1 MKNLSLVI
9 IVANTMNTQ
18 YLIKPLAYHPTITNL
33 ELLESSNK
41 GIFPSLLLSE
51 IQDDILDKEGP
62 ITFMIKTTN
71 GIIPVYVVAHEFSST
86 DNIIYLPQTI
96 MHNSF
101 INDNE
106 NATIEMIDLPK
117 ITKLTL
123 RPIGKLFAREIED
136 PKGLLEKIIVDQYQI
151 LHNGDSIYLNNY
163 ELIITNIEPSD
174 VVSTFNTDPVV
185 DFLPCREDELEE
197 KEKNRL
203 IEEKKKEKVEKEKQI
218 QKEKEKEKTE
228 KLKYETYKK
237 TGYNYVPFGG
247 AGNTTNN
254 TIFNTQPTV
263 NSNVPKKRPREMS
276 KVDRYKAFSGEGNK
290 LGS

>member
-1 MKNLSLVI
+1 MS
-9 IVANTMNTQ
+9 TQ

-51 IQDDILDKEGP
+51 IQENIFDKEGP

-71 GIIPVYVVAHEFSST
+71 GIIPVYVVAHEFSSP

-101 INDNE
+101 INEND
-106 NATIEMIDLPK
+106 NATIEIVDLPK

-136 PKGLLEKIIVDQYQI
+136 PKGELEKIIVNQYQI

-185 DFLPCREDELEE
+185 DFLPCREDEQEEKERNRLLEE
-197 KEKNRL
+197 KEKER
-203 IEEKKKEKVEKEKQI
+203 VEKEKQM
-218 QKEKEKEKTE
+218 QKEKDKQNTE
-228 KLKYETYKK
+228 NLKYETYKK
-237 TGYNYVPFGG
+237 TGYRYVPFGG
-247 AGNTTNN
+247 TGNTINN
-254 TIFNTQPTV
+254 SIFTTQPTV
-263 NSNVPKKRPREMS
+263 NPNLTKKTLRQVS
-276 KVDRYKAFSGEGNK
+276 KVNRYKAFLGEGNK

>member
-1 MKNLSLVI
+1 M
-9 IVANTMNTQ
+9 TTTQ
-18 YLIKPLAYHPTITNL
+18 YIIKPLAYHPTITNF

-41 GIFPSLLLSE
+41 GLFPSVLLSE

-96 MHNSF
+96 MHNAF
-101 INDNE
+101 INENE
-106 NATIEMIDLPK
+106 NATIEMVDLPK

-123 RPIGKLFAREIED
+123 RPIGRLFAREIQD
-136 PKGLLEKIIVDQYQI
+136 PKGELEKIIVDQYQI

-185 DFLPCREDELEE
+185 DFLPCREDEQIENE
-197 KEKNRL
+197 KKRL
-203 IEEKKKEKVEKEKQI
+203 LEEKKKEEMEKEKLLQI
-218 QKEKEKEKTE
+218 EKEKEKSE
-228 KLKYETYKK
+228 KIKYETYKR
-237 TGYNYVPFGG
+237 TGYKYVPFGG
-247 AGNTTNN
+247 TGNTLNN
-254 TIFNTQPTV
+254 SIFTTPPNV
-263 NSNVPKKRPREMS
+263 NSNVNSNIKERKS
-276 KVDRYKAFSGEGNK
+276 KSITRVNVYKAFSGEGNK
-290 LGS
+290 LGN